1 MIRKIDI
8 IPPLTDIIS
17 CDLFDNLFYPA
28 FLTDTRKR
36 GCIPLQTNSKYSIF
50 LKVAE
55 LGSMSK
61 AAMHCNYSQSAVS
74 QIINSLEDELQ
85 MALLHRSQFGVVL
98 TAEGAQILPY
108 IKQLSDAAEAVNEQA
123 AKLKGLEIGHVR
135 IGTFS
140 SVSCHVLAPVLKEF
154 KAVYASI
161 SIEIRED
168 DGVTAM
174 LMRNEIDFG
183 FADAPVPRGS
193 DSILIRRD
201 PFLAVVAEN
210 SPLAAMDTIPLST
223 FQHEPTILCDEGS
236 QKEATGIFRRNKITP
251 RVEYTSR
258 DDNLIL
264 SLIENGLCI
273 GYMGQLVLNKTPYH
287 VVSPAH
293 RPPGVPRH
301 RACGAQHRECASRH
315 RAPHRLHPGLSGP
328 SERGLTP
335 KKTRGLSGCI
345 LTGRVGL
352 SKNYLIACPGHA
364 NSMGV
369 RLQTSRILACKRFR
383 SWKVSGFLAGSR
395 SRAAG

>member
-1 MIRKIDI
+1 M
-8 IPPLTDIIS
+8 
-17 CDLFDNLFYPA
+17 
-28 FLTDTRKR
+28 
-36 GCIPLQTNSKYSIF
+36 QTNSKYSIF

-85 MALLHRSQFGVVL
+85 MTLLHRSQFGVVL

-154 KAVYASI
+154 KAVYPSI
-161 SIEIRED
+161 SIEIREDD

-183 FADAPVPRGS
+183 FADAPVPRGF

-201 PFLAVVAEN
+201 PFLAVAAEN

-273 GYMGQLVLNKTPYH
+273 GYMGQLVLNKPPIMWSAGPPTPRCTAT
-287 VVSPAH
+287 SCLRCA
-293 RPPGVPRH
+293 
-301 RACGAQHRECASRH
+301 ASRM
-315 RAPHRLHPGLSGP
+315 RLPPPRTSSTSSGTIWP
-328 SERGLTP
+328 ARKRIDPPP
-335 KKTRGLSGCI
+335 KKKHAGCQDFPDSPRW
-345 LTGRVGL
+345 LV
-352 SKNYLIACPGHA
+352 
-364 NSMGV
+364 
-369 RLQTSRILACKRFR
+369 
-383 SWKVSGFLAGSR
+383 
-395 SRAAG
+395 

>member
-17 CDLFDNLFYPA
+17 CDLFDNMFYPA

-85 MALLHRSQFGVVL
+85 MTLLHRSQFGVVL

-154 KAVYASI
+154 KAVYPNI

-168 DGVTAM
+168 DDAGVTAM

-183 FADAPVPRGS
+183 FADSPVPRGF

-201 PFLAVVAEN
+201 PFLAVAAEN

-223 FQHEPTILCDEGS
+223 FQHEPTILCDEDS

-264 SLIENGLCI
+264 SLIENGLCM
-273 GYMGQLVLNKTPYH
+273 GYMGQLVLNKPPIMWSAGPPTPRCTAT
-287 VVSPAH
+287 SCLRCA
-293 RPPGVPRH
+293 
-301 RACGAQHRECASRH
+301 ASRM
-315 RAPHRLHPGLSGP
+315 RLPPPRTSSTSSGTIWP
-328 SERGLTP
+328 AGKRIDP
-335 KKTRGLSGCI
+335 PQKKHA
-345 LTGRVGL
+345 
-352 SKNYLIACPGHA
+352 ACQDA
-364 NSMGV
+364 S
-369 RLQTSRILACKRFR
+369 
-383 SWKVSGFLAGSR
+383 
-395 SRAAG
+395 

>member
-74 QIINSLEDELQ
+74 QIINSLEDELP
-85 MALLHRSQFGVVL
+85 MTLLHRSQFGVVL

-154 KAVYASI
+154 KAVYPNI

-168 DGVTAM
+168 DDAGVTAM

-183 FADAPVPRGS
+183 FADAPVPRGF
-193 DSILIRRD
+193 DSILIRREALRED
-201 PFLAVVAEN
+201 GGTPGSGQMTLPEFLDSLPEGEQYAALVHLSVLWAERQGQK
-210 SPLAAMDTIPLST
+210 SG
-223 FQHEPTILCDEGS
+223 GS
-236 QKEATGIFRRNKITP
+236 Q
-251 RVEYTSR
+251 
-258 DDNLIL
+258 
-264 SLIENGLCI
+264 
-273 GYMGQLVLNKTPYH
+273 
-287 VVSPAH
+287 
-293 RPPGVPRH
+293 
-301 RACGAQHRECASRH
+301 
-315 RAPHRLHPGLSGP
+315 
-328 SERGLTP
+328 
-335 KKTRGLSGCI
+335 
-345 LTGRVGL
+345 
-352 SKNYLIACPGHA
+352 
-364 NSMGV
+364 
-369 RLQTSRILACKRFR
+369 
-383 SWKVSGFLAGSR
+383 
-395 SRAAG
+395 